1 MFQISAHPLSEH
13 KVMCTAQGPF
23 SVRTQLA
30 TRKIWLKTPTTC
42 FSLKYNLKYYLHT
55 SYLKEPNYQCSVLK
69 LKLHVEG
76 IISQIFLRNLCVVA
90 NKLSP
95 RVSVHMQIFTVTS
108 NPTTVFKSCT
118 SNIMNCILKIIF
130 SVHSPSSGRKDIT
143 HQFLIQEKYWV
154 GSRIFESSFYQPGN
168 EVCDQLVNTVM
179 VSCVRN
185 KKLL

>member
-1 MFQISAHPLSEH
+1 MFQFKIQLKILFTHKLLKGAKLS
-13 KVMCTAQGPF
+13 VQCT
-23 SVRTQLA
+23 
-30 TRKIWLKTPTTC
+30 
-42 FSLKYNLKYYLHT
+42 
-55 SYLKEPNYQCSVLK
+55 K

-90 NKLSP
+90 NKLSS

-118 SNIMNCILKIIF
+118 SYIMYCILKIIF